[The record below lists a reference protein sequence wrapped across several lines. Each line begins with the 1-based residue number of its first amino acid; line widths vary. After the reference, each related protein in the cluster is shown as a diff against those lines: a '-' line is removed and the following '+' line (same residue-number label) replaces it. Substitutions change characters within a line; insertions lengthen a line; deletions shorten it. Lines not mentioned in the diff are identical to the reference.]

1 MGYERTTDTGTAET
15 VDTAAQQFAAF
26 LAAEDGD
33 TQETALAQEQLDDT
47 LDAEEGASDELGAED
62 DAPDE
67 TEHEAEAD
75 DGDEGEQDDEEESEE
90 PRYTVKVNGEE
101 IEVTLEELRRG
112 YSRDADYRRK
122 TQALAE
128 QRKALEAEYEAIRQE
143 RAQYAQLLTAL
154 EQQLQSGGVK
164 EPDWDRLYQEDPVE
178 WVRQRELWRSR
189 QERLAAAQAEQ
200 QRLQQIAAQEQ
211 QARLAAYVQEQRE
224 RLFEALPELRD
235 SEKAEQ
241 EYRRLRDYGQ
251 RLGFTE
257 QELDSLYDHRAVL
270 LLYKAARYDEL
281 MAKREA
287 LRPKPD
293 GKATRTATPGS
304 RVTPTEQQRKSAMR
318 RQQRLE
324 KTGSVHDAAAA
335 IEALL

>member
-75 DGDEGEQDDEEESEE
+75 DGDEGEQDDEESEE

-235 SEKAEQ
+235 PEKAQQ
-241 EYRRLRDYGQ
+241 EHRRLRDYGQ

>member
-1 MGYERTTDTGTAET
+1 MDDERTTDTGTAET
-15 VDTAAQQFAAF
+15 VDTAAQQFAEF

-33 TQETALAQEQLDDT
+33 TQETGTAHEQLDDT
-47 LDAEEGASDELGAED
+47 LDTEEGESDELGAED
-62 DAPDE
+62 DASDE

-75 DGDEGEQDDEEESEE
+75 DGDETEQDDEESKE

-128 QRKALEAEYEAIRQE
+128 QRKAVEAEQEAIRKE

-178 WVRQRELWRSR
+178 WVRQRELWRLR

-235 SEKAEQ
+235 PEKAQHEH
-241 EYRRLRDYGQ
+241 RRLRDHGQ
-251 RLGFTE
+251 RPGCTD
-257 QELDSLYDHRAVL
+257 QEPDSQYDHRVVL
-270 LLYKAARYDEL
+270 MLYKAARYDDL

-304 RVTPTEQQRKSAMR
+304 RATPTEQQRKSAAR